1 MNRLKDAALSGK
13 DRFVSLNFKLT
24 VVIVIAAVL
33 TLGIFFV
40 CSLIE
45 KKVADGVFKAG
56 SVKTR
61 FINNRYDELKRY
73 ISQNDVK
80 ATDVDALA
88 IWLKKQRYTDLVVYG
103 IDGSVYSSNW
113 VVDSAGHV
121 STENSS
127 ISQITKEDEG
137 TRPKMKNELR
147 IDAGHFKSDV
157 MNRNIRFADGWYYV
171 FIDVHYELAW
181 NRIMNIVIIVFSALV
196 FFLVLLGY
204 NRNVLRRIS
213 KLSDDVGI
221 ISDGFL
227 NYKIQPGLNDEIGSL
242 ARSVETMRSSLAEQM
257 ENEKA
262 AINAN
267 AELITSMSHDIRT
280 PLTSLIGYLDIIA
293 DGRYESVEQLK
304 KYTESCKDKAF
315 QLKGL
320 SDKLFNYFLVFGGED
335 RDDEIEVI
343 DGGILFQQ
351 LLGEHISEVIT
362 RGFQAELLYN
372 VPENTMLRT
381 DLSAI
386 MRVFDNLFS
395 NIMKYA
401 NIRFPVLIKAD
412 LTHDGISMIFQNHI
426 RQSAK
431 KVESTKIGVK
441 TCRKICQDLGAG
453 FHATEKE
460 LIYTTVILFPVMP
473 QEEAKIA
480 AAVADA
486 EVREENEERISDK
499 EQANSDEVKTI
510 QIRDADSG
518 NTVHIEL

>member
-1 MNRLKDAALSGK
+1 MNRLKNAALSRK

-24 VVIVIAAVL
+24 VVIVFAAVL
-33 TLGIFFV
+33 TLGTFFV
-40 CSLIE
+40 GGLIE
-45 KKVADGVFKAG
+45 QKIADSVFKADDM
-56 SVKTR
+56 KAR
-61 FINNRYDELKRY
+61 FINSRYDELETY
-73 ISQNDVK
+73 ISQKSVK
-80 ATDVDALA
+80 ATDGDALYV
-88 IWLKKQRYTDLVVYG
+88 WLKKQRYTDLVVYDS
-103 IDGSVYSSNW
+103 DGAVYSSNW

-121 STENSS
+121 STDNTSGTTTS
-127 ISQITKEDEG
+127 EDEG
-137 TRPKMKNELR
+137 TQPKVKNELR
-147 IDAGHFKSDV
+147 IDAKHFKADV
-157 MNRNIRFADGWYYV
+157 MNRKIRFADGVYYV
-171 FIDVHYELAW
+171 FVDVHYELAW
-181 NRIMNIVIIVFSALV
+181 NRIMNIVIIVLSALV

-204 NRNVLRRIS
+204 NRSVLRRIS

-227 NYKIQPGLNDEIGSL
+227 NYKIPPGLNDEIGSL
-242 ARSVETMRSSLAEQM
+242 ARSVETMRASLAEQM

-293 DGRYESVEQLK
+293 DGRYESAEQLE
-304 KYTESCKDKAF
+304 KYSKSCKDKAF

-351 LLGEHISEVIT
+351 LLGEHISEVIS

-372 VPENTMLRT
+372 VPENTMLTT
-381 DLSAI
+381 DISAI

-401 NIRFPVLIKAD
+401 NIRFPVLIKSD
-412 LTHDGISMIFQNHI
+412 LTEDGISMIFQNHI

-441 TCRKICQDLGAG
+441 TCRKICQDLGAS
-453 FHATEKE
+453 FRATEEE
-460 LIYTTVILFPVMP
+460 LIYTTEILFPVMP

-499 EQANSDEVKTI
+499 EQENSEEVKTI